1 MTEIIETPLELALEL
16 SLESAGFPLGKREYF
31 LDDVVKSYFQ
41 GSELRQYFK
50 QEMGPEFADLI
61 ERAIRE
67 AKQRKDLDPHARLLS
82 WGLGLFYRD
91 TLLPDDDSLVKDEP
105 VFSRISKCTEK
116 RRIRVDYHCFLS
128 MEDQLRTSKGRFEE
142 YAPEVNSL
150 IKDGKYYEALIIT
163 RGTGVEVPVLGE
175 SHEDIIS
182 MCISGG
188 KEGVVEVGVEDKS
201 YDNKYELSKQL
212 LSFNGKKLEIGGLV
226 QGVCNLMRDN

>member
-1 MTEIIETPLELALEL
+1 
-16 SLESAGFPLGKREYF
+16 
-31 LDDVVKSYFQ
+31 
-41 GSELRQYFK
+41 
-50 QEMGPEFADLI
+50 
-61 ERAIRE
+61 
-67 AKQRKDLDPHARLLS
+67 
-82 WGLGLFYRD
+82 
-91 TLLPDDDSLVKDEP
+91 
-105 VFSRISKCTEK
+105 
-116 RRIRVDYHCFLS
+116 

-226 QGVCNLMRDN
+226 QGVCNPMRDN